1 MAITRERVD
10 GAAVLEKEKRYVLH
24 PWASQSKLA
33 APVMVGAKGCTL
45 WDADGKEYLD
55 FSSQLCNVHLGFQ
68 DQRVVDAIVAQAQQL
83 CYVSPVYLSEPRAR
97 LAELIARIAPGDLNQ
112 SYFVVGGSEANE
124 AAIQLARLCTGR
136 TKILSFYRG
145 YHGATYGAHSVSGGT
160 GRHAAGLGIPG
171 VVHVLEQDADQVDQI
186 IQLEGANDVAAVILE
201 PIRVGDGVAMPP
213 PGFLASLRA
222 VCDRH
227 GVLLIFD
234 EVVTGFGRTGKWFA
248 CDHWNVVP
256 DMMTLAK
263 GLNSG
268 YAALGAVVVSDR
280 VAAHFRETV
289 IPFGFTNGG
298 QPLAFASAIAVIEA
312 LREDKLV
319 ERSAW
324 LGEVL
329 LAELRHFPE
338 RHPSVGEVRGLGI
351 MAGVELVKNQRTREP
366 LVPPLAPRNV
376 AIPSVLDGFKKHL
389 LDHGLIAPVGGNVLR
404 LYPPLCVTEEELHRG
419 LRIVDEALAL
429 TDALVDPA

>member
-1 MAITRERVD
+1 MAIMQERVD
-10 GAAVLEKEKRYVLH
+10 GAAVREKEKRYVLH
-24 PWASQSKLA
+24 PWASQSKLD

-68 DQRVVDAIVAQAQQL
+68 DQRVIDALVAQAQQL

-97 LAELIARIAPGDLNQ
+97 LAELIAEIAPGDLNQ

-124 AAIQLARLCTGR
+124 AAIQIARLCTGR

-145 YHGATYGAHSVSGGT
+145 YHGATYGAHSVSGGIS
-160 GRHAAGLGIPG
+160 RHAAGLGIPG
-171 VVHVLEQDADQVDQI
+171 VVHVLEQDADHVDQI
-186 IQLEGANDVAAVILE
+186 IQLEGPDNVAAVILE

-213 PGFLASLRA
+213 PGFLPRLRE
-222 VCDRH
+222 VCDRY
-227 GVLLIFD
+227 GVLLVFD

-248 CDHWNVVP
+248 CEHWDVVP
-256 DMMTLAK
+256 DIMTLAK

-280 VAAHFRETV
+280 AAAHFQENT

-298 QPLAFASAIAVIEA
+298 QPLAFAVAIAVIEA
-312 LREDKLV
+312 LRADGLV
-319 ERSAW
+319 ERSAR
-324 LGEVL
+324 LGEGML
-329 LAELRHFPE
+329 DELRRMQS
-338 RHPSVGEVRGLGI
+338 RHPSVGEVRGLGV
-351 MAGVELVKNQRTREP
+351 MAGIELVKNSRTREP

-376 AIPSVLDGFKKHL
+376 STPSVLDGFKKHM
-389 LDHGLIAPVGGNVLR
+389 LDRGLIAPIGGNVLR
-404 LYPPLCVTEEELHRG
+404 LYPPLCVTEEELRRG
-419 LRIVDEALAL
+419 LAIVDEALAL
-429 TDALVDPA
+429 TDALVEAH